1 MTSAIPSESLASVR
15 WFRSDIREIPSL
27 KECFSIGGG
36 CPGRWRSHH
45 PWKCLWS
52 EWAQY
57 LVPWARWCLVEG
69 WTWSWRSFPNL
80 RLLWY
85 LNCKG
90 GDIRRQGEQKG
101 ELQVTWE
108 ELDSREVPAASLEGG
123 SQKCCPRGWSGC
135 FPALGPCPSNSPASH
150 CWLVQ
155 SKQLVL
161 FSCCSKCV
169 FLQSLCSNTTFITC
183 IFSFMSYINSV

>member
-1 MTSAIPSESLASVR
+1 MLQHWRGLPRKVEESPSLEVFVEWVGTVLSALGTMVFGWRLDLALEVFSKLKASVI
-15 WFRSDIREIPSL
+15 F
-27 KECFSIGGG
+27 
-36 CPGRWRSHH
+36 
-45 PWKCLWS
+45 
-52 EWAQY
+52 
-57 LVPWARWCLVEG
+57 
-69 WTWSWRSFPNL
+69 
-80 RLLWY
+80 
-85 LNCKG
+85 
-90 GDIRRQGEQKG
+90 
-101 ELQVTWE
+101 ELQRRRHQKARGAE
-108 ELDSREVPAASLEGG
+108 GRAPSHLGRVPAASLEGG

-135 FPALGPCPSNSPASH
+135 FPALGPCPANSPASH